1 MRTYGAFWEMIN
13 GSTVMVT
20 GASSGLGEAFA
31 RALAPRVRKLI
42 LVARRE
48 DRLVELRAELMAA
61 HGTLEEVRVCRVD
74 LSDVHERE
82 RLVEEEAGSVDVLV
96 NNAGLGDYGDFSGS
110 EWTRTS
116 AMLEVNIAAVTRL
129 AHGVLPG
136 MRARGAGVILNVSSL
151 AGEIFIPDFAVYAAS
166 KAYVTRFSEA
176 LRIEVRGD
184 GVRVVAVCPG
194 PVRTEFGAV
203 ARRGGHGRS
212 ERPLYRLLYAT
223 PEEVVAAALAA
234 VEAGRA
240 QVFPTWRVAW
250 LAAGLQWLPAWGR
263 RLALSRRPRRVE
275 GND

>member
-1 MRTYGAFWEMIN
+1 M
-13 GSTVMVT
+13 
-20 GASSGLGEAFA
+20 
-31 RALAPRVRKLI
+31 
-42 LVARRE
+42 
-48 DRLVELRAELMAA
+48 
-61 HGTLEEVRVCRVD
+61 
-74 LSDVHERE
+74 
-82 RLVEEEAGSVDVLV
+82 
-96 NNAGLGDYGDFSGS
+96 
-110 EWTRTS
+110 
-116 AMLEVNIAAVTRL
+116 TRL

-203 ARRGGHGRS
+203 ARRGEHGRS
-212 ERPLYRLLYAT
+212 ERPLYGLLYAT

-275 GND
+275 GHD